1 MYNMYNMYIQYIY
14 IYYMYTVDNADF
26 LGCLQLSTPTI
37 PCTTAEV
44 RKIRGG
50 RSISL
55 KSSALDLGRKNRD
68 FPRKVPNTS

>member
-1 MYNMYNMYIQYIY
+1 
-14 IYYMYTVDNADF
+14 MYTVDNADF

-68 FPRKVPNTS
+68 FPRNDGWLMTIIILWGYPGYH